1 MLQRTEPR
9 PLRRGRVPTI
19 SDIRVKTC
27 WICLEEETA
36 GDPNA
41 SGDWCHPCKCTLVC
55 HGKCLL
61 QWITA
66 QEESTARTAG
76 AVKCPQCAT
85 EYTVVSYQPTLLRTF
100 DTVHTRLVLFGALWA
115 VTGVVVTATGTIL
128 ILGCAYGSEAFS
140 AFIGQRPYELLV
152 DNDPTQWPL
161 WLWFDFLAIPWTLY
175 TAGYNRSVLFNLS
188 SVIGAFPLS
197 VVGMRGTDESIFTF
211 PPSPFISLAML
222 PFFIAARN
230 FLYERLQ
237 KWVTQKAAKPI
248 HDKSYHIESV
258 PGTREVAFDF
268 RLFRRRR
275 QAPRDEAAAPDVA
288 QPQRVQVVRQGQVE
302 ARGAAPV
309 GDNINRV
316 LRGSRIGTTIVRPLL
331 LPWIA
336 KWMGSLLLRIS
347 DYLPFLQPVLGL
359 QKHRY
364 PMIRYKGTISV
375 GLGTS
380 WTWRDLDPVW
390 WRNTLG
396 LATFGLCFDGF
407 QLWYTYLIER
417 ERQSRC
423 IVSQS
428 FEGID
433 ISSLDLISEV

>member
-1 MLQRTEPR
+1 
-9 PLRRGRVPTI
+9 
-19 SDIRVKTC
+19 
-27 WICLEEETA
+27 
-36 GDPNA
+36 
-41 SGDWCHPCKCTLVC
+41 
-55 HGKCLL
+55 
-61 QWITA
+61 
-66 QEESTARTAG
+66 
-76 AVKCPQCAT
+76 
-85 EYTVVSYQPTLLRTF
+85 
-100 DTVHTRLVLFGALWA
+100 
-115 VTGVVVTATGTIL
+115 
-128 ILGCAYGSEAFS
+128 
-140 AFIGQRPYELLV
+140 
-152 DNDPTQWPL
+152 
-161 WLWFDFLAIPWTLY
+161 
-175 TAGYNRSVLFNLS
+175 
-188 SVIGAFPLS
+188 
-197 VVGMRGTDESIFTF
+197 
-211 PPSPFISLAML
+211 ML

-275 QAPRDEAAAPDVA
+275 QVPRDEAAAPDVA

-390 WRNTLG
+390 
-396 LATFGLCFDGF
+396 
-407 QLWYTYLIER
+407 
-417 ERQSRC
+417 
-423 IVSQS
+423 
-428 FEGID
+428 
-433 ISSLDLISEV
+433 